1 MYSLLLNKQRVR
13 NRKTIKETINK
24 NISMCLEE
32 EVWNSKKKRIFFEKE
47 EERKEWKMNKPGLHF
62 YISRKIYN
70 VQNISTSFKENA
82 NSIEISE

>member
-32 EVWNSKKKRIFFEKE
+32 DKFKVKRIFF
-47 EERKEWKMNKPGLHF
+47 EERKEWKMNKPGLHSF